1 MTFFAM
7 IGYIPYPSFTTCT
20 YLEYMSWS
28 LLISIDNILFI
39 NQVRLK
45 FWRIHLKGHQYLFIL
60 LERGTCN
67 MFPLKETYAPSS
79 QLTWILITKGCLE
92 PPLFSVFKVL
102 MNLHHFVIR
111 SYQLHVCALLNM
123 KKISLIKPSNQSIG
137 MFIRWL
143 HTLQWHQNQWKCV
156 KILTL
161 LEILESKEV
170 SADKTSGLSKFH
182 VWCPLVASV
191 EHHLDL
197 PWQ

>member
-1 MTFFAM
+1 
-7 IGYIPYPSFTTCT
+7 
-20 YLEYMSWS
+20 
-28 LLISIDNILFI
+28 
-39 NQVRLK
+39 
-45 FWRIHLKGHQYLFIL
+45 
-60 LERGTCN
+60 

-143 HTLQWHQNQWKCV
+143 HTLQWDQNQWKCV
-156 KILTL
+156 KSL

-170 SADKTSGLSKFH
+170 TADKAWSMKAVVSQNFMYGALN
-182 VWCPLVASV
+182 LGASV

-197 PWQ
+197 PCQLVNARRGDYSWLTNGVCVGGSGGRLVHRLVVHCLMSCLRLLSIYGDAG

>member
-1 MTFFAM
+1 
-7 IGYIPYPSFTTCT
+7 
-20 YLEYMSWS
+20 MSWS

-123 KKISLIKPSNQSIG
+123 KKNIPHQTFKPINCYVYKMITHFTMASKSMEMCQNLDFAEKKCLQ
-137 MFIRWL
+137 IRQVVSQNFMYGALWL
-143 HTLQWHQNQWKCV
+143 P
-156 KILTL
+156 L
-161 LEILESKEV
+161 LNI
-170 SADKTSGLSKFH
+170 T
-182 VWCPLVASV
+182 
-191 EHHLDL
+191 
-197 PWQ
+197 